1 MGRTVT
7 PYSIQ
12 LQLLEERYK
21 GFRRALRK
29 DDQGVFDD
37 LMRMAKL
44 QVQAGVMASNPNPAD
59 SVFLSILIELQKKV
73 DRLENEINEI
83 KARSANTE

>member
-21 GFRRALRK
+21 GFRRSLRK
-29 DDQGVFDD
+29 DDQVIFDD
-37 LMRMAKL
+37 LMRIAKL

-59 SVFLSILIELQKKV
+59 SVFLSVLIELKKKI
-73 DRLENEINEI
+73 DRLENELKKLKEPLL
-83 KARSANTE
+83 R